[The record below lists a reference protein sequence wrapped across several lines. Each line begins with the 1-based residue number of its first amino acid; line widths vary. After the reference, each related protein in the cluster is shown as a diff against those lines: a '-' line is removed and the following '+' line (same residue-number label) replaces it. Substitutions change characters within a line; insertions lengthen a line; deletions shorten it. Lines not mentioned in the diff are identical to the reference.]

1 MGPIAFCGVLF
12 HLMYVSLPG
21 FIEVFLVDLVCP
33 IFDCGAVLGA
43 ISPTVVRC
51 REGDGLDVANAVARG
66 FLEEEVWSDI
76 YTVHT
81 GTRYPVATV

>member
-1 MGPIAFCGVLF
+1 MWRVVPFD
-12 HLMYVSLPG
+12 VSLPG

-51 REGDGLDVANAVARG
+51 REGDGLDVANAVLYISLCAALG
-66 FLEEEVWSDI
+66 NPHVK
-76 YTVHT
+76 
-81 GTRYPVATV
+81 G